1 MVKIIE
7 NNGRVAYG
15 IKRYM
20 VSTADEI
27 KHISLTSNVAC
38 GSTVVVTSTG
48 AEYILD
54 NKRHWVKI
62 ANSGGG
68 DTPGDE
74 VIYEGGDLSE
84 DESADEE
91 LDYDGGDLQ

>member
-20 VSTADEI
+20 VGTVEDI
-27 KHISLTSNVAC
+27 KNILLTSNVAA
-38 GSTVVVTSTG
+38 GSTVIVTSTG

-54 NKRHWVKI
+54 NKRHWVKV

-68 DTPGDE
+68 GAPGDE

-84 DESADEE
+84 DDTSDEE
-91 LDYDGGDLQ
+91 LDYDGGDL

>member
-20 VSTADEI
+20 VTTTEEI
-27 KHISLTSNVAC
+27 KNISLTSNVAC

-68 DTPGDE
+68 DLPGDE

-84 DESADEE
+84 EDPTDEE
-91 LDYDGGDLQ
+91 VDYDGGEY

>member
-54 NKRHWVKI
+54 NKRQWVKI
-62 ANSGGG
+62 TNSGGG
-68 DTPGDE
+68 DISDDE

-84 DESADEE
+84 DEFDDGE
-91 LDYDGGDLQ
+91 LDYDGGNI